1 MVSPQ
6 KMSSTQIKTGT
17 CCLNCGIT
25 INDHTVFLDS
35 YFFCCCS
42 FESLKKTNP
51 GTYNNGN
58 NLKKNA
64 VVFCC
69 KALLILIL
77 KGAI

>member
-42 FESLKKTNP
+42 FESLKKTKKKPHP

-69 KALLILIL
+69 KAL
-77 KGAI
+77 